1 MTDTFP
7 APSRLLLATGLIA
20 KWALRLVAG
29 GWLLLALV
37 WVALHFVIVPRID
50 ALRPWLEE
58 QASRTLGTVVRIGS
72 ISAQSNGLI
81 PSVELRGVQVLDAQG
96 QALGAEAPCPT
107 GALLWYWRH
116 LPPEPRVPFGQVVER
131 GMLRP
136 GEVLTSPRGKTARV
150 RADGTLVG
158 PEMTG
163 SIHQVGAAMEGAP
176 SCNGW
181 TYWHFRRDGQMVPI
195 DILRQQIR
203 AEMVDGQTH

>member
-50 ALRPWLEE
+50 ALRPWLEV

-81 PSVELRGVQVLDAQG
+81 PSVELRGVQVLDADG
-96 QALGAEAPCPT
+96 HVALELSSVIAA
-107 GALLWYWRH
+107 
-116 LPPEPRVPFGQVVER
+116 V
-131 GMLRP
+131 
-136 GEVLTSPRGKTARV
+136 SPRSLLAG
-150 RADGTLVG
+150 GL
-158 PEMTG
+158 E
-163 SIHQVGAAMEGAP
+163 QL
-176 SCNGW
+176 
-181 TYWHFRRDGQMVPI
+181 YI
-195 DILRQQIR
+195 DTRGLN
-203 AEMVDGQTH
+203 DSST